1 MQGKTVLITGA
12 TAGIGKATAQALARQ
27 GAQVVLVG
35 RSEPKTRAVRDE
47 VRSQTGN
54 PDVDFLLADLS
65 NLASVRRLAGE
76 VRAQFPQLH
85 VLINNAGGV
94 NQTRQVTPDGFE
106 LTFAV
111 NHLAPFLL
119 TRELLGTLRATPGA
133 RIVNVSSAAQ
143 AQGHI
148 DFGDLMG
155 ERRYSPMRAY
165 YQSKLANVLFTYE
178 LARRLTG
185 SGVTAN
191 ALHPGVVNSDFGGDM
206 RGVMGLAMRA
216 IKRFGAI
223 TPGEGAR
230 TTVYLASSP
239 EVEGVTGKYFEKQ
252 KPVRSGKESYDEAT
266 QRRLWDVSEELT
278 RERVGAP

>member
-12 TAGIGKATAQALARQ
+12 TGGIGQATARALARQ
-27 GAQVVLVG
+27 GARVVIVG
-35 RSEPKTRAVRDE
+35 RDARKAQAVTGELRD
-47 VRSQTGN
+47 QTGN
-54 PDVDFLLADLS
+54 ADVDFLIADLS
-65 NLASVRRLAGE
+65 SLASVRLLARDF
-76 VRAQFPQLH
+76 RANHPHLH

-94 NQTRQVTPDGFE
+94 NQTRQVTPDGYE

-111 NHLAPFLL
+111 NHLAPFVL
-119 TRELLGTLRATPGA
+119 TQELLGTLRATPGA
-133 RIVNVSSAAQ
+133 RIVNVSSSAQ

-178 LARRLTG
+178 LARRLAG

-191 ALHPGVVNSDFGGDM
+191 ALHPGVVNSGFGGDA

-216 IKRFGAI
+216 IKRFGSV

-230 TTVYLASSP
+230 TSVYLASSP
-239 EVEGVTGKYFEKQ
+239 EVEGVTGKYFEKE
-252 KPVRSGKESYDEAT
+252 KAVASGKESYDEEVA
-266 QRRLWDVSEELT
+266 RRLWDVSERLA
-278 RERVGAP
+278 RKGVDA

>member
-12 TAGIGKATAQALARQ
+12 TAGIGQATAQALARQ

-35 RSEPKTRAVRDE
+35 RDARKTQAVAEELRA
-47 VRSQTGN
+47 QTGH
-54 PDVDFLLADLS
+54 PGVDFLLADLS
-65 NLASVRRLAGE
+65 SLASVRGLARDF
-76 VRAQFPQLH
+76 RAKFPQLH

-111 NHLAPFLL
+111 NHLAPFVL
-119 TRELLGTLRATPGA
+119 TGELLGTLRATPGA
-133 RIVNVSSAAQ
+133 RIVNVSSSAQ

-178 LARRLTG
+178 LARRLAGT
-185 SGVTAN
+185 GVTAN
-191 ALHPGVVNSDFGGDM
+191 ALHPGVVNSNFGGEM

-216 IKRFGAI
+216 IKRFGSV

-230 TTVYLASSP
+230 TSVYLASSP
-239 EVEGVTGKYFEKQ
+239 EVEGVSGKYFEKG
-252 KPVRSGKESYDEAT
+252 KAVPSGKESYDEAVA
-266 QRRLWDVSEELT
+266 RRLWEVSEALT
-278 RERVGAP
+278 REKVAS